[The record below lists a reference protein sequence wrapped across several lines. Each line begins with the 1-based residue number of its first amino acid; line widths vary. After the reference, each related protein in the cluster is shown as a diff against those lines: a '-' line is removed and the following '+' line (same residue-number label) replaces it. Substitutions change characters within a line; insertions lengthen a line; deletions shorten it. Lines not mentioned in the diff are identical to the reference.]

1 MTDMSARIP
10 VIKHKALTILLIPIV
25 DSVGFDDLSTLLTVE
40 SDLFISRYGTSAS
53 GIWLGTVG

>member
-1 MTDMSARIP
+1 MSARIP